1 MTTPLAM
8 NQTMEIY
15 DSLYY
20 NKQLIRW
27 MMPTTATNSR
37 MSSNSMPNYISAI
50 LVKLGRRMYK
60 DSCGRRY
67 YFYRMTSRGR
77 GRGRRRRRFPA
88 SYNNNADMILS
99 RWKN

>member
-1 MTTPLAM
+1 MTMTVAM
-8 NQTMEIY
+8 NQAMEIY

-20 NKQLIRW
+20 NKQQMIRW
-27 MMPTTATNSR
+27 MTPTTTATNSTT
-37 MSSNSMPNYISAI
+37 SSNSRPNCISAI

-67 YFYRMTSRGR
+67 YFYLMARCR
-77 GRGRRRRRFPA
+77 RRRRRFPA
-88 SYNNNADMILS
+88 SYNNTGNMILS